1 MKKHSKDRQLNEGTY
16 GEIYSDIT
24 IRVKK
29 EPKPDPVKPRPPT
42 ARRFYFTELA
52 IPLEYIFVSSHV
64 LADVGNSGW
73 S

>member
-29 EPKPDPVKPRPPT
+29 EPKPDPVKPRPST

-52 IPLEYIFVSSHV
+52 IPLGVYIR
-64 LADVGNSGW
+64 LIPRPRRRW
-73 S
+73 